1 MKPLVIVTRP
11 AEAGAR
17 LLQRL
22 QAAGWD
28 TLGWPVFE
36 IGPAPDREHARLM
49 LDHLTDFDLAIFV
62 SPAAVRATAA
72 LFDRTW
78 PGTTM
83 IGAVGAATGVAVQE
97 VLKPPAA
104 TLVIA
109 PTPESSTGSEAFWA
123 EWERRRCVAR
133 RVLVLRAQHGREWLA
148 ERFAAAGAAVE
159 VLAVYTR
166 TDCAADPAARR
177 QLQRA
182 MASSVPAI
190 VVFSSSEAVDALDRQ
205 VADIDGACNWLR
217 QGMAI
222 ATHERIRER
231 LLGAGYTQ
239 VELSAPD
246 DDAVVARLESL

>member
-1 MKPLVIVTRP
+1 MNPLVIVTRA

-17 LLQRL
+17 LRQRL

-28 TLGWPVFE
+28 TMVWPVFE
-36 IGPAPDREHARLM
+36 IGPAPDPELARRM
-49 LDHLTDFDLAIFV
+49 LHRLDEFDLALFV

-72 LFDRTW
+72 LLDRTW
-78 PGTTM
+78 PSTAR

-97 VLKPPAA
+97 VLKPPAG

-109 PTPESSTGSEAFWA
+109 PASEGSTGSEAFWA
-123 EWERRRCVAR
+123 EWERRRCAAR

-159 VLAVYTR
+159 VLAVYSR
-166 TDCAADPAARR
+166 TDCTTDPAARR
-177 QLQRA
+177 ELQHA

-190 VVFSSSEAVDALDRQ
+190 VVFSSSEAIDALDRQ
-205 VADIDGACNWLR
+205 MADIDGARNWLR
-217 QGMAI
+217 QGVAI
-222 ATHERIRER
+222 ATHERVRER